1 MQRTN
6 ANKISLLIEQFIKEQ
21 GLAEGLERVRIFR
34 AWDLVVGETVAK
46 ATSNKFFKDGVLYC
60 TINSS
65 IIRTHLY
72 YNKEDILA
80 KLNKMLQS
88 DIINKI
94 VLK

>member
-72 YNKEDILA
+72 YNKEDILT